1 MHMTTPVVTVED
13 VSVVLSGR
21 PVVRR
26 VSLRVLSGEFVT
38 LLGANGSG
46 KSTLVRTIVG
56 LLPATSGSVELFGI
70 PQQQFRDWRRV
81 GYVPQRS
88 TAQSGVPATVDEVVT
103 TGRLSRH
110 RFIGWPTRSDRAAVA
125 EALEI
130 VRLADRGRDS
140 VAQLSGGQQQ
150 RVMIARALAAHPDLL
165 VLDEPTAGVDHASQV
180 VLADVFADLVA
191 RGTTILLVAHE
202 LGPLT
207 PLVDRSIVLRD
218 GRIVFEGD
226 AEQAVLDLGLGEHHH
241 PDGPTPPRVPLT
253 DDAAWGHGGA

>member
-1 MHMTTPVVTVED
+1 MTPPVVAVDD
-13 VSVVLSGR
+13 VSIALSGR

-26 VSLRVLSGEFVT
+26 VDLRVRSGEFVT

-46 KSTLVRTIVG
+46 KSTLVRAIVG
-56 LLPATSGSVELFGI
+56 LLPVASGSVELFGT
-70 PQQQFRDWRRV
+70 PRQHFRDWRRV

-88 TAQSGVPATVDEVVT
+88 TAQSGVPATVTEVVT

-110 RFIGWPTRSDRAAVA
+110 RFLGWPTRADRAAVG

-150 RVMIARALAAHPDLL
+150 RVMIARALVARPELL
-165 VLDEPTAGVDHASQV
+165 VLDEPTAGVDQASQT
-180 VLADVFADLVA
+180 VLAEVFADLVA

-207 PLVDRSIVLRD
+207 PLVDRSVVLRD
-218 GRIVFEGD
+218 GRVVFEGD
-226 AEQAVLDLGLGEHHH
+226 AAQAVLDLGLGEHHLH
-241 PDGPTPPRVPLT
+241 EGPTPPRVPLT
-253 DDAAWGHGGA
+253 DDAAWGQGRV

>member
-1 MHMTTPVVTVED
+1 MTTPVIAADD
-13 VSVVLSGR
+13 VSVVLSSR

-26 VSLRVLSGEFVT
+26 VELRVRSGEFVT

-46 KSTLVRTIVG
+46 KSTLVRSIVG
-56 LLPATSGSVELFGI
+56 LLAPASGTIELFGT
-70 PQQQFRDWRRV
+70 PLPQFRDWRRV

-88 TAQSGVPATVDEVVT
+88 TAQSGVPATVAEVVT

-110 RFIGWPTRSDRAAVA
+110 RFLGWPTWADRRAVG

-150 RVMIARALAAHPDLL
+150 RVMIARALASHPELL
-165 VLDEPTAGVDHASQV
+165 VLDEPTAGVDQASQN
-180 VLADVFADLVA
+180 VLADVFADLSA

-202 LGPLT
+202 LGPLA
-207 PLVDRSIVLRD
+207 PLVDRTIVLRD
-218 GRIVFEGD
+218 GRVVFEGD
-226 AEQAVLDLGLGEHHH
+226 ATQAVIDLGLGDHHLH
-241 PDGPTPPRVPLT
+241 EGPTPPRVPLA
-253 DDAAWGHGGA
+253 DDAVWGQGRA

>member
-1 MHMTTPVVTVED
+1 MTPPVVAVDD
-13 VSVVLSGR
+13 VSISLSGR
-21 PVVRR
+21 PIIRR
-26 VSLRVLSGEFVT
+26 VELRVRSGELVT

-46 KSTLVRTIVG
+46 KSNLIRGIVG
-56 LLPATSGSVELFGI
+56 LLPVASGSIELFGT
-70 PQQQFRDWRRV
+70 PLQQFRHWRRV

-88 TAQSGVPATVDEVVT
+88 TAQSGVPATVTEVVT
-103 TGRLSRH
+103 TGRLSHHRH
-110 RFIGWPTRSDRAAVA
+110 LGWPTRADRTAVG

-130 VRLADRGRDS
+130 VRLSDRRRDS

-165 VLDEPTAGVDHASQV
+165 ILDEPTAGVDHASQAI
-180 VLADVFADLVA
+180 LADVFADLVA

-218 GRIVFEGD
+218 GRVVFEGD
-226 AEQAVLDLGLGEHHH
+226 AAPAVLDLGLGEHHLRE
-241 PDGPTPPRVPLT
+241 GPTEPRVPLT
-253 DDAAWGHGGA
+253 DDAAWGNGRV

>member
-1 MHMTTPVVTVED
+1 MTTPVVAVDD

-26 VSLRVLSGEFVT
+26 VGLRVLSGEFVT

-46 KSTLVRTIVG
+46 KSTLIRTMVG
-56 LLPATSGSVELFGI
+56 LLPAASGSIELFGT

-88 TAQSGVPATVDEVVT
+88 TAQSGVPATVSEVVT
-103 TGRLSRH
+103 TGRLSHH
-110 RFIGWPTRSDRAAVA
+110 RFAGWPNRSDRTAVA

-165 VLDEPTAGVDHASQV
+165 VLDEPTAGVDQASQA
-180 VLADVFADLVA
+180 VLAEVFADLVD

-226 AEQAVLDLGLGEHHH
+226 AEQAVLDLGLGVHHH
-241 PDGPTPPRVPLT
+241 HDGPTSSRVPLT
-253 DDAAWGHGGA
+253 DEAAWGHDRA

>member
-1 MHMTTPVVTVED
+1 MTPPVVAVDD

-26 VSLRVLSGEFVT
+26 VSLRVSTGEFVT

-56 LLPATSGSVELFGI
+56 LLPSASGSIELFGT
-70 PQQQFRDWRRV
+70 PQQQFREWRRV

-88 TAQSGVPATVDEVVT
+88 TAQSGVPATVGEVVT
-103 TGRLSRH
+103 TGRLSHH
-110 RFIGWPTRSDRAAVA
+110 RFVGWPTRADRTAVA

-165 VLDEPTAGVDHASQV
+165 VLDEPTASVDQASQA

-218 GRIVFEGD
+218 GRVVFEGD

-241 PDGPTPPRVPLT
+241 HDGPTPPRVPLT
-253 DDAAWGHGGA
+253 DDAAWGHGRA

>member
-1 MHMTTPVVTVED
+1 MTPPVVAVDD
-13 VSVVLSGR
+13 VSIALSGR

-26 VSLRVLSGEFVT
+26 VDLRVRSGEFVT

-46 KSTLVRTIVG
+46 KSTLVRAIVG
-56 LLPATSGSVELFGI
+56 LLPVASGSVELFGT
-70 PQQQFRDWRRV
+70 PRQHFRDWRRV

-88 TAQSGVPATVDEVVT
+88 TAQSGVPATVAEVVT

-110 RFIGWPTRSDRAAVA
+110 RFLGWPTRADRVAVG

-150 RVMIARALAAHPDLL
+150 RVMIARALVARPELL
-165 VLDEPTAGVDHASQV
+165 VLDEPTAGVDQASQT
-180 VLADVFADLVA
+180 VLAEVFADLVA

-207 PLVDRSIVLRD
+207 PLVDRSVVLRD
-218 GRIVFEGD
+218 GRVVFEGE
-226 AEQAVLDLGLGEHHH
+226 AAQAVLDLGLGEHHLH
-241 PDGPTPPRVPLT
+241 EGPTPPRVPLT
-253 DDAAWGHGGA
+253 DDAAWGQGRV

>member
-1 MHMTTPVVTVED
+1 MTRPVVTVED

-26 VSLRVLSGEFVT
+26 VGLHVLSGEFVT

-56 LLPATSGSVELFGI
+56 LQPAASGSIELFGT
-70 PQQQFRDWRRV
+70 PQQQFREWRRV

-88 TAQSGVPATVDEVVT
+88 TAQSGVPATVAEVVT
-103 TGRLSRH
+103 TGRLSHH
-110 RFIGWPTRSDRAAVA
+110 RFVGWPTRSDRTAVA
-125 EALEI
+125 EALEM
-130 VRLADRGRDS
+130 VRRADRGRDS

-150 RVMIARALAAHPDLL
+150 RVLIARALAAHPDLL
-165 VLDEPTAGVDHASQV
+165 VLDEPTAGVDQASRV

-241 PDGPTPPRVPLT
+241 FDGPTSPRVPLT
-253 DDAAWGHGGA
+253 DDAVWGHGRA

>member
-1 MHMTTPVVTVED
+1 MTPPAVAVED

-21 PVVRR
+21 PIVRR
-26 VSLRVLSGEFVT
+26 VGLRVRPGEFVT

-46 KSTLVRTIVG
+46 KSTLVRSIVG
-56 LLPATSGSVELFGI
+56 LLSPASGTIELFGT
-70 PQQQFRDWRRV
+70 PLNQFHDWRRV

-88 TAQSGVPATVDEVVT
+88 TAQSGVPATVFEVVT

-110 RFIGWPTRSDRAAVA
+110 RFLGWPTRADRQAVR

-150 RVMIARALAAHPDLL
+150 RVMIARALASHPDLL
-165 VLDEPTAGVDHASQV
+165 VLDEPTAGVDQASQN
-180 VLADVFADLVA
+180 VLAEVFSDLSA

-202 LGPLT
+202 LGPLA
-207 PLVDRSIVLRD
+207 PLVDRTIVLRD
-218 GRIVFEGD
+218 GRVVFEGD
-226 AEQAVLDLGLGEHHH
+226 ATQAVLDLGLGEHHLH
-241 PDGPTPPRVPLT
+241 EGPAPPGVPLA
-253 DDAAWGHGGA
+253 DDAIWGQGRA